1 MIEIYRKINK
11 EETLV
16 ASVPDD
22 NATLEKTLMGAD
34 EVTLSVTV
42 SEPLDFRVG
51 DYAHLEGS
59 SYMINR
65 TPDLVK
71 ASAVEF
77 RYDLVLES
85 PLYNLLDKI
94 YISDVQGLSR
104 FSLSGTLNDFV
115 ELLLMN
121 INRDDFDPGWTWAT
135 DKGDHPVTVV
145 TERKN
150 LSFDNTTC
158 RDVLNRLA
166 DEFGVEYVVRD
177 RTIAFYERV
186 ENATSLVFE
195 QGRGKG
201 LYTLQR
207 QNVDTDNTVTRAY
220 VYGSTENLPVGYR
233 KGLVERLCPRERDS
247 DKYIPYFEN
256 REEYPKLVEREVYF
270 DDVKPSFTGSVDTIG
285 EDGLTLTCNAI
296 DFSLKEVVIGK
307 EGRVNF
313 LSGDLTGKA
322 FSFTCDGGL
331 VRTLKLI
338 PQEDEMAPAGND
350 GKRPTI
356 PNATWRVQ
364 VGDKFTFT
372 GITLPEA
379 YVRTAEALLAEKGR
393 KWMRAHSSLRVKY
406 NLDVDYR
413 YVREKGIVFNPG
425 DVVGIVVPGMETVQ
439 RLRLT
444 SVKKQLHTGKLTCE
458 VSNYLEVS
466 LEDALTAKIQEVKSS
481 IELDRSEV
489 LNAVNATRE
498 WTTRNFG
505 RLADEMTDGEAI
517 VWDADGWQI
526 KTVAQVPDA
535 AKWDSHAFDDYM
547 DQAVKTESDVV
558 FKNLEV
564 GTFMSGMVGGSGA
577 RMDENGY
584 AEMTGLTLRE
594 FLEVPELRFNRVDV
608 VSGELWNSIAYGTV
622 ESVDTANRVVTLKL
636 EEGELAELH
645 VNDICRGIFH
655 NLTGNADG
663 NGVDGCGFLTMA
675 GFSTA
680 YFTPTEI
687 MENGKFCYELKPGT
701 SVHPCPAMKFAVYG
715 NFTDKTRRASAYS
728 TRTYKRYLTG
738 VATWEVDPERNIAMQ
753 FGDLSGLHV
762 GGVSMEG
769 YSAYLN
775 NIYMKGHLE
784 FTDGQREELKGEN
797 GYTVLLT
804 TYDAVVAVDSE
815 GKIDSSLYDI
825 VNVVDGEELVKA
837 GNDTVV
843 VSRFKIQT
851 RIQAYK
857 AGALTYAETPGEG
870 EYAVALA
877 AKGCEYVFA
886 DGVLTITKIMAD
898 KATVEIEVNCEG
910 REVFLKLFTLTR
922 LYGGSDAV
930 YMDLT
935 NENATV
941 TCNAEGVVTGSIP
954 GSTAKVYVGTTLD
967 GAWSFSGSFSGC
979 TGSVNASTGA
989 ITVTGLTSDSGSV
1002 TVTATKRGYASL
1014 TAVYSLSKAYPGA
1027 NGEPAVVYSVRPSA
1041 DVIVKDKTGTFIP
1054 ASISCEKLKQIGNS
1068 APYVTT
1074 EKTLK
1079 YQLSDGSLTDYTGA
1093 VSVGSATWIE
1103 FTLYEGSTVLDRDR
1117 VPVIADGKDGIDA
1130 NLLDWIEE
1138 WNGNK
1143 TDVGK
1148 ELIISPRMV
1157 AGKKESNGKFT
1168 GVMFGRDMIEVDGV
1182 MQTGLFGLKNSNLTF
1197 SIDAQTGD
1205 AFFGGT
1211 VLVRKDAKNYVTM
1224 NYKDVDDWGLKG
1236 VIDGN
1241 EDKPVFQLGSVN
1253 KIGNF
1258 NITRS
1263 CIGKSTDTDNPTTGM
1278 SLYEEFIK
1286 FKEANRLSMIG
1297 SNVYPLSTGLKGVAR
1312 FINKDYNRTLTNY
1325 GVEIDVSGA
1334 NENIAIDILNGD
1346 VKLGN
1351 GVVKGGRYVLKYT
1364 SSLSGY
1370 QIGNDDEYI
1379 VCTNSSKIDLKLPT
1393 APKEGKAI
1401 WVKQLGS
1408 GMVGIIP
1415 QGNHKMYYRG
1425 SNYNWGL
1432 INDKSGGVTVLAM
1445 ITFIGY
1451 VNGAYCWVMNTMDV
1465 AGVKFGND

>member
-42 SEPLDFRVG
+42 SEPLDLRVG

-166 DEFGVEYVVRD
+166 DEFGMEYVVRD

-207 QNVDTDNTVTRAY
+207 QNVDADNTVTRAY

-338 PQEDEMAPAGND
+338 PQEDEMASAGDD

-425 DVVGIVVPGMETVQ
+425 DVVGIVVPGIETVQ

-535 AKWDSHAFDDYM
+535 ARWNTHAFDDYM

-564 GTFMSGMVGGSGA
+564 GTFIPGMVGGSGA

-594 FLEVPELRFNRVDV
+594 FLKVPELRFNRVDV

-636 EEGELAELH
+636 EEGEQAGLH

-663 NGVDGCGFLTMA
+663 NRVDGCGFLTMA
-675 GFSTA
+675 GFSTV

-687 MENGKFCYELKPGT
+687 MENGKFRYELKPGT
-701 SVHPCPAMKFAVYG
+701 SMHPCPAMKFAVYG

-728 TRTYKRYLTG
+728 TRTYKRYLTE

-857 AGALTYAETPGEG
+857 AGALTYAETPGTG
-870 EYAVALA
+870 VYAVALTP
-877 AKGCEYVFA
+877 KGCEYVFA
-886 DGVLTITKIMAD
+886 DGVLTITKIMVD

-989 ITVTGLTSDSGSV
+989 ITVTGLTADSGSV

-1014 TAVYSLSKAYPGA
+1014 TAVYSLSKAYPGP

>member
-42 SEPLDFRVG
+42 SEPLDLRVG

-207 QNVDTDNTVTRAY
+207 QNVDADNTVTRAY

-338 PQEDEMAPAGND
+338 PQEDEMASAGDD
-350 GKRPTI
+350 GKRSMI

-425 DVVGIVVPGMETVQ
+425 DVVGIVVPGIETVQ

-535 AKWDSHAFDDYM
+535 ARWNTHAFDDYM

-564 GTFMSGMVGGSGA
+564 GTFIPGMVGGSGA

-636 EEGELAELH
+636 EEGEQAGLH

-663 NGVDGCGFLTMA
+663 NRVDGCGFLTMA
-675 GFSTA
+675 GFSTV

-687 MENGKFCYELKPGT
+687 MENGKFRYELKPGT
-701 SVHPCPAMKFAVYG
+701 SMHPCPAMKFAVYG

-728 TRTYKRYLTG
+728 TRTYKRYLTE

-857 AGALTYAETPGEG
+857 AGALTYAETPGTG
-870 EYAVALA
+870 VYAVALTP
-877 AKGCEYVFA
+877 KGCEYVFA
-886 DGVLTITKIMAD
+886 DGVLTITKIMVD

-989 ITVTGLTSDSGSV
+989 ITVTGLTEDSGSV

-1014 TAVYSLSKAYPGA
+1014 TAVYSLSKAYPGP

>member
-166 DEFGVEYVVRD
+166 DEFGMEYVVRD

-207 QNVDTDNTVTRAY
+207 QNVDADNTVTRAY

-338 PQEDEMAPAGND
+338 PQEDEMASAGDD
-350 GKRPTI
+350 GKRSMI

-425 DVVGIVVPGMETVQ
+425 DVVGIVVPGIETVQ

-535 AKWDSHAFDDYM
+535 ARWNTHAFDDYM

-564 GTFMSGMVGGSGA
+564 GTFIPGMVGGSGA

-594 FLEVPELRFNRVDV
+594 FLKVPELRFNRVDV

-636 EEGELAELH
+636 EEGEQAGLH

-663 NGVDGCGFLTMA
+663 NRVDGCGFLTMA
-675 GFSTA
+675 GFSTV

-687 MENGKFCYELKPGT
+687 MENGKFRYELKPGT
-701 SVHPCPAMKFAVYG
+701 SMHPCPAMKFAVYG

-728 TRTYKRYLTG
+728 TRTYKRYLTE

-857 AGALTYAETPGEG
+857 AGALTYAETPGTG
-870 EYAVALA
+870 VYAVALTP
-877 AKGCEYVFA
+877 KGCEYVFA
-886 DGVLTITKIMAD
+886 DGVLTITKIMVD

-989 ITVTGLTSDSGSV
+989 ITVTGLTADSGSV

-1014 TAVYSLSKAYPGA
+1014 TAVYSLSKAYPGP

>member
-1 MIEIYRKINK
+1 MIEIYRKIDK

-22 NATLEKTLMGAD
+22 NATLERTLMGAD

-42 SEPLDFRVG
+42 SEPLDLRVG
-51 DYAHLEGS
+51 DYARLEGS
-59 SYMINR
+59 SYTINR
-65 TPDLVK
+65 APDLVK

-177 RTIAFYERV
+177 RTVAFYERV

-207 QNVDTDNTVTRAY
+207 QNVDADNTVTRAY

-350 GKRPTI
+350 GKRSMI

-425 DVVGIVVPGMETVQ
+425 DVVGIVVPGMEMVQ

-444 SVKKQLHTGKLTCE
+444 SVKKQLYTGKLTCE

-535 AKWDSHAFDDYM
+535 ARWNSRAFDDYM

-564 GTFMSGMVGGSGA
+564 GTFMSGMIGGSGV

-636 EEGELAELH
+636 EEGELAGLH

-663 NGVDGCGFLTMA
+663 NRVDGCGFLTMA
-675 GFSTA
+675 GFSTV

-687 MENGKFCYELKPGT
+687 MENGKFRYELKPGT

-738 VATWEVDPERNIAMQ
+738 VATWEVDHERNIAMQ

-825 VNVVDGEELVKA
+825 VNVVDGKELVKA

-843 VSRFKIQT
+843 ASRFKIQT
-851 RIQAYK
+851 QIQAYK

-870 EYAVALA
+870 EYAVALT

-886 DGVLTITKIMAD
+886 DGVLTITKIMVD

-935 NENATV
+935 NENASV
-941 TCNAEGVVTGSIP
+941 TCNTEGVVTGSIP

-989 ITVTGLTSDSGSV
+989 ITVTGLTADSGSV
-1002 TVTATKRGYASL
+1002 TVTATKKGYASL
-1014 TAVYSLSKAYPGA
+1014 TAVYSLSKAYPGP

-1041 DVIVKDKTGTFIP
+1041 DVIVKDKTGTFTP

-1103 FTLYEGSTVLDRDR
+1103 FTLYEGSTVLDRER

-1143 TDVGK
+1143 TDVGR

-1157 AGKKESNGKFT
+1157 AGKKESSGKFT
-1168 GVMFGRDMIEVDGV
+1168 GVMFGRDMIEVNGV
-1182 MQTGLFGLKNSNLTF
+1182 MQTGLFGMKNGDLTF

-1224 NYKDVDDWGLKG
+1224 NYKDTDDWGLKG

-1258 NITRS
+1258 NITNS
-1263 CIGKSTDTDNPTTGM
+1263 CIGKSTDRDNPTAGM

-1370 QIGNDDEYI
+1370 QIGDDDEYI
-1379 VCTNSSKIDLKLPT
+1379 VCTNSSKVDLKLPAT
-1393 APKEGKAI
+1393 PKQGKTI

-1445 ITFIGY
+1445 ITFIGN
-1451 VNGAYCWVMNTMDV
+1451 VNGANCWVMNTMDV
-1465 AGVKFGND
+1465 AGIKFGDD

>member
-22 NATLEKTLMGAD
+22 NATLERTLMGAD

-42 SEPLDFRVG
+42 SEPLDLRVG
-51 DYAHLEGS
+51 DYARLEGS
-59 SYMINR
+59 SYTINR
-65 TPDLVK
+65 APDLVK

-177 RTIAFYERV
+177 RTVAFYERV

-207 QNVDTDNTVTRAY
+207 QNVDADNTVTRAY

-350 GKRPTI
+350 GKRSMI

-425 DVVGIVVPGMETVQ
+425 DVVGIVVPGMEMVQ

-444 SVKKQLHTGKLTCE
+444 SVKKQLYTGKLTCE

-505 RLADEMTDGEAI
+505 RVADEMTDGEAI

-535 AKWDSHAFDDYM
+535 AKWDSRAFDDYM

-564 GTFMSGMVGGSGA
+564 GTFMSGMIGGSGV

-622 ESVDTANRVVTLKL
+622 ESVDTAHRVVTLKL
-636 EEGELAELH
+636 EEGELAGLH

-663 NGVDGCGFLTMA
+663 NRVDGCGFLTMA
-675 GFSTA
+675 GFSTV

-687 MENGKFCYELKPGT
+687 MENGKFRYELKPGT

-738 VATWEVDPERNIAMQ
+738 VATWEVDHERNIAMQ

-825 VNVVDGEELVKA
+825 VNVVDGKELVKA

-843 VSRFKIQT
+843 ASRFKIQT
-851 RIQAYK
+851 QIQAYK

-870 EYAVALA
+870 EYAVALT

-886 DGVLTITKIMAD
+886 DGVLTITKIMVD

-935 NENATV
+935 NENASV
-941 TCNAEGVVTGSIP
+941 TCNTEGVVTGSIP

-989 ITVTGLTSDSGSV
+989 ITVTGLTADSGSV
-1002 TVTATKRGYASL
+1002 TVTATKKGYASL
-1014 TAVYSLSKAYPGA
+1014 TAVYSLSKAYPGP

-1041 DVIVKDKTGTFIP
+1041 DVIVKDKTGTFTP

-1103 FTLYEGSTVLDRDR
+1103 FTLYEGSTVLDRER

-1143 TDVGK
+1143 TDVGR

-1157 AGKKESNGKFT
+1157 AGKKESSGKFT
-1168 GVMFGRDMIEVDGV
+1168 GVMFGRDMIEVNGV
-1182 MQTGLFGLKNSNLTF
+1182 MQTGLFGMKNGDLTF

-1224 NYKDVDDWGLKG
+1224 NYKDTDDWGLKG

-1258 NITRS
+1258 NITNS
-1263 CIGKSTDTDNPTTGM
+1263 CIGKSTERDNPTAGM

-1370 QIGNDDEYI
+1370 QIGDDDEYI
-1379 VCTNSSKIDLKLPT
+1379 VCTNSSKVDLKLPAT
-1393 APKEGKAI
+1393 PKQGKTI

-1445 ITFIGY
+1445 ITFIGN
-1451 VNGAYCWVMNTMDV
+1451 VNGANCWVMNTMDV
-1465 AGVKFGND
+1465 AGIKFGDD

>member
-42 SEPLDFRVG
+42 SEPLDLRVG

-166 DEFGVEYVVRD
+166 DEFGMEYVVRD

-207 QNVDTDNTVTRAY
+207 QNVDADNTVTRAY

-338 PQEDEMAPAGND
+338 PQEDEMASAGDD
-350 GKRPTI
+350 GKRSMI

-425 DVVGIVVPGMETVQ
+425 DVVGIVVPGIETVQ

-535 AKWDSHAFDDYM
+535 ARWNTHAFDDYM

-564 GTFMSGMVGGSGA
+564 GTFIPGMVGGSGA

-594 FLEVPELRFNRVDV
+594 FLKVPELRFNRVDV

-636 EEGELAELH
+636 EEGEQAGLH

-663 NGVDGCGFLTMA
+663 NRVDGCGFLTMA
-675 GFSTA
+675 GFSTV

-687 MENGKFCYELKPGT
+687 MENGKFRYELKPGT
-701 SVHPCPAMKFAVYG
+701 SMHPCPAMKFAVYG

-728 TRTYKRYLTG
+728 TRTYKRYLTE

-857 AGALTYAETPGEG
+857 AGALTYAETPGTG
-870 EYAVALA
+870 VYAVALTP
-877 AKGCEYVFA
+877 KGCEYVFA
-886 DGVLTITKIMAD
+886 DGVLTITKIMVD

-989 ITVTGLTSDSGSV
+989 ITVTGLTADSGSV

-1014 TAVYSLSKAYPGA
+1014 TAVYSLSKAYPGP

-1432 INDKSGGVTVLAM
+1432 INDKSGGGTVLAM

>member
-1 MIEIYRKINK
+1 MIEIYRKIDK

-22 NATLEKTLMGAD
+22 NATLERTLMGAD

-42 SEPLDFRVG
+42 SEPLDLRVG
-51 DYAHLEGS
+51 DYARLEGS
-59 SYMINR
+59 SYTINR
-65 TPDLVK
+65 APDLVK

-177 RTIAFYERV
+177 RTVAFYERV

-207 QNVDTDNTVTRAY
+207 QNVDADNTVTRAY

-350 GKRPTI
+350 GKRSMI

-379 YVRTAEALLAEKGR
+379 YVRTAEALLAEQGR

-425 DVVGIVVPGMETVQ
+425 DVVGIVVPGMEMVQ

-444 SVKKQLHTGKLTCE
+444 SVKKQLYTGKLTCE

-535 AKWDSHAFDDYM
+535 AKWDSRAFDDYM

-564 GTFMSGMVGGSGA
+564 GTFMSGMIGGSGV

-636 EEGELAELH
+636 EEGELAGLH

-663 NGVDGCGFLTMA
+663 NRVDGCGFLTMA
-675 GFSTA
+675 GFSTV

-687 MENGKFCYELKPGT
+687 MENGKFRYELKPGT

-738 VATWEVDPERNIAMQ
+738 VATWEVDHERNIAMQ

-825 VNVVDGEELVKA
+825 VNVVDGKELVKA

-843 VSRFKIQT
+843 ASRFKIQT
-851 RIQAYK
+851 QIQAYK

-870 EYAVALA
+870 EYAVALT

-886 DGVLTITKIMAD
+886 DGVLTITKIMVD

-935 NENATV
+935 NENASV
-941 TCNAEGVVTGSIP
+941 TCNTEGVVTGSIP

-989 ITVTGLTSDSGSV
+989 ITVTGLTADSGSV
-1002 TVTATKRGYASL
+1002 TVTATKKGYASL
-1014 TAVYSLSKAYPGA
+1014 TAVYSLSKAYPGP

-1041 DVIVKDKTGTFIP
+1041 DVIVKDKTGTFTP

-1103 FTLYEGSTVLDRDR
+1103 FTLYEGSTVLDRER

-1143 TDVGK
+1143 TDVGR

-1157 AGKKESNGKFT
+1157 AGKKESSGKFT
-1168 GVMFGRDMIEVDGV
+1168 GVMFGRDMIEVNGV
-1182 MQTGLFGLKNSNLTF
+1182 MQTGLFGMKNGDLTF

-1224 NYKDVDDWGLKG
+1224 NYKDTDDWGLKG

-1258 NITRS
+1258 NITNS
-1263 CIGKSTDTDNPTTGM
+1263 CIGKSTERDNPTAGM

-1370 QIGNDDEYI
+1370 QIGDDDEYI
-1379 VCTNSSKIDLKLPT
+1379 VCTNSSKVDLKLPAT
-1393 APKEGKAI
+1393 PKQGKTI

-1445 ITFIGY
+1445 ITFIGN
-1451 VNGAYCWVMNTMDV
+1451 VNGANCWVMNTMDV
-1465 AGVKFGND
+1465 AGIKFGDD

>member
-104 FSLSGTLNDFV
+104 FSLSGTLNNFV

-186 ENATSLVFE
+186 KNATSLVFE

-338 PQEDEMAPAGND
+338 PQEDEMAPAGTD

-481 IELDRSEV
+481 IELNRSEV

-870 EYAVALA
+870 EYAVALT
-877 AKGCEYVFA
+877 AKGCEYVLA
-886 DGVLTITKIMAD
+886 DGVLTITKIMVD

-910 REVFLKLFTLTR
+910 KEVFLKLFTLTR
-922 LYGGSDAV
+922 LYVGSDAV

-1014 TAVYSLSKAYPGA
+1014 TAVYSLSKAYPGP

>member
-42 SEPLDFRVG
+42 SEPLDLRVG

-166 DEFGVEYVVRD
+166 DEFGMEYVVRD

-207 QNVDTDNTVTRAY
+207 QNVDADNTVTRAY

-338 PQEDEMAPAGND
+338 PQEDEMASAGDD
-350 GKRPTI
+350 GKRSMI

-425 DVVGIVVPGMETVQ
+425 DVVRIVVPGIETVQ

-535 AKWDSHAFDDYM
+535 ARWNTHAFDDYM

-564 GTFMSGMVGGSGA
+564 GTFIPGMVGGSGA

-594 FLEVPELRFNRVDV
+594 FLKVPELRFNRVDV

-636 EEGELAELH
+636 EEGEQAGLH

-663 NGVDGCGFLTMA
+663 NRVDGCGFLTMA
-675 GFSTA
+675 GFSTV

-687 MENGKFCYELKPGT
+687 MENGKFRYELKPGT
-701 SVHPCPAMKFAVYG
+701 SMHPCPAMKFAVYG

-728 TRTYKRYLTG
+728 TRTYKRYLTE

-857 AGALTYAETPGEG
+857 AGALTYAETPGTG
-870 EYAVALA
+870 VYAVALTP
-877 AKGCEYVFA
+877 KGCEYVFA
-886 DGVLTITKIMAD
+886 DGVLTITKIMVD

-989 ITVTGLTSDSGSV
+989 ITVTGLTADSGSV

-1014 TAVYSLSKAYPGA
+1014 TAVYSLSKAYPGP

>member
-22 NATLEKTLMGAD
+22 NATLERTLMGAD

-42 SEPLDFRVG
+42 SEPLDLRVG
-51 DYAHLEGS
+51 DYARLEGS
-59 SYMINR
+59 SYTINR
-65 TPDLVK
+65 APDLVK

-338 PQEDEMAPAGND
+338 PQEDEMAPAGDD
-350 GKRPTI
+350 GKRSMI

-364 VGDKFTFT
+364 VGDKF
-372 GITLPEA
+372 
-379 YVRTAEALLAEKGR
+379 RTAEALLAEKGR
-393 KWMRAHSSLRVKY
+393 KWIRAHSSLRVKY

-535 AKWDSHAFDDYM
+535 ARWNTHTFDDYM
-547 DQAVKTESDVV
+547 DQAVKTGSDVV

-564 GTFMSGMVGGSGA
+564 GTFIPGMIGGSGV

-636 EEGELAELH
+636 EEGELAGLH

-663 NGVDGCGFLTMA
+663 NRVDCCGFLTMA
-675 GFSTA
+675 GFSTV

-687 MENGKFCYELKPGT
+687 VGNGKFRYELKPGT

-870 EYAVALA
+870 EYAVALT

-886 DGVLTITKIMAD
+886 DGVLTITKIMVD

-910 REVFLKLFTLTR
+910 KEVFLKLFTLTR

-935 NENATV
+935 NENASV
-941 TCNAEGVVTGSIP
+941 TCDTEGVVTGSIP
-954 GSTAKVYVGTTLD
+954 GSTAKVYVGTALD

-989 ITVTGLTSDSGSV
+989 ITVTGLTEDSGSV

-1014 TAVYSLSKAYPGA
+1014 TAVYSLSKAYPGP

-1041 DVIVKDKTGTFIP
+1041 DVIVKDKTGTFTP

-1079 YQLSDGSLTDYTGA
+1079 YQLSDGNLTDYTGA

-1103 FTLYEGSTVLDRDR
+1103 FTLYEGSTVLDRER

-1130 NLLDWIEE
+1130 NLLDWSEE

-1143 TDVGK
+1143 TDVGR

-1157 AGKKESNGKFT
+1157 AGKKESSGKFT
-1168 GVMFGRDMIEVDGV
+1168 GVMFGRDMIEVNGV
-1182 MQTGLFGLKNSNLTF
+1182 MQTGLFGMKNGDLTF

-1224 NYKDVDDWGLKG
+1224 NYKDANDWGLKG
-1236 VIDGN
+1236 VVNGN
-1241 EDKPVFQLGSVN
+1241 EDKPVFQLGSTNQIGEFMIEGGFLRGKCVLLTNSNIRFDRDDGAVVN
-1253 KIGNF
+1253 IGALPGEGLGGAPVLGYLKD
-1258 NITRS
+1258 
-1263 CIGKSTDTDNPTTGM
+1263 GKGSAPEFDATNSVALFLGSQYYKPYGSLDSYAKYALYAQGM
-1278 SLYEEFIK
+1278 SMLHSVSTRVIDGTFDGGMSDWNWRVFLHHNSKFIDTTLDASK
-1286 FKEANRLSMIG
+1286 GYSGQLITVVNSNYDNQNLIVRGFYQFRNDG
-1297 SNVYPLSTGLKGVAR
+1297 SVIDDA
-1312 FINKDYNRTLTNY
+1312 
-1325 GVEIDVSGA
+1325 VEITDGGAEVSF
-1334 NENIAIDILNGD
+1334 
-1346 VKLGN
+1346 VKYKGKWFFLG
-1351 GVVKGGRYVLKYT
+1351 R
-1364 SSLSGY
+1364 SG
-1370 QIGNDDEYI
+1370 N
-1379 VCTNSSKIDLKLPT
+1379 
-1393 APKEGKAI
+1393 
-1401 WVKQLGS
+1401 
-1408 GMVGIIP
+1408 
-1415 QGNHKMYYRG
+1415 
-1425 SNYNWGL
+1425 
-1432 INDKSGGVTVLAM
+1432 
-1445 ITFIGY
+1445 
-1451 VNGAYCWVMNTMDV
+1451 
-1465 AGVKFGND
+1465 VKF

>member
-843 VSRFKIQT
+843 VSRFKMQT

-870 EYAVALA
+870 EYAVALT
-877 AKGCEYVFA
+877 AKGCEYVLA
-886 DGVLTITKIMAD
+886 DGVLTITKIMVD

-910 REVFLKLFTLTR
+910 KEVFLKLFTLTR

-1014 TAVYSLSKAYPGA
+1014 TAVYSLSKAYPGP

-1432 INDKSGGVTVLAM
+1432 INDKSGG
-1445 ITFIGY
+1445 
-1451 VNGAYCWVMNTMDV
+1451 
-1465 AGVKFGND
+1465 

>member
-42 SEPLDFRVG
+42 SEPLDLRVG

-166 DEFGVEYVVRD
+166 DEFGMEYVVRD

-207 QNVDTDNTVTRAY
+207 QNVDADNTVTRAY

-338 PQEDEMAPAGND
+338 PQEDEMASAGDD
-350 GKRPTI
+350 GKRSMI

-425 DVVGIVVPGMETVQ
+425 DVVGIVVPGIETVQ

-526 KTVAQVPDA
+526 KTVVQVPDA
-535 AKWDSHAFDDYM
+535 ARWNTHAFDDYM

-564 GTFMSGMVGGSGA
+564 GTFIPGMVGGSGA

-594 FLEVPELRFNRVDV
+594 FLKVPELRFNRVDV

-636 EEGELAELH
+636 EEGEQAGLH

-663 NGVDGCGFLTMA
+663 NRVDGCGFLTMA
-675 GFSTA
+675 GFSTV

-687 MENGKFCYELKPGT
+687 MENGKFRYELKPGT
-701 SVHPCPAMKFAVYG
+701 SMHPCPAMKFAVYG

-728 TRTYKRYLTG
+728 TRTYKRYLTE

-857 AGALTYAETPGEG
+857 AGALTYAETPGTG
-870 EYAVALA
+870 VYAVALTP
-877 AKGCEYVFA
+877 KGCEYVFA
-886 DGVLTITKIMAD
+886 DGVLTITKIMVD

-989 ITVTGLTSDSGSV
+989 ITVTGLTADSGSV

-1014 TAVYSLSKAYPGA
+1014 TAVYSLSKAYPGP

>member
-42 SEPLDFRVG
+42 SEPLDLRVG

-166 DEFGVEYVVRD
+166 DEFGMEYVVRD

-207 QNVDTDNTVTRAY
+207 QNVDADNTVTRAY

-270 DDVKPSFTGSVDTIG
+270 DDVKPSFTGSVNTIG

-338 PQEDEMAPAGND
+338 PQEDEMASAGDD
-350 GKRPTI
+350 GKRSMI

-425 DVVGIVVPGMETVQ
+425 DVVGIVVPGIETVQ

-535 AKWDSHAFDDYM
+535 ARWNTHAFDDYM

-564 GTFMSGMVGGSGA
+564 GTFIPGMVGGSGA

-594 FLEVPELRFNRVDV
+594 FLKVPELRFNRVDV

-636 EEGELAELH
+636 EEGEQAGLH

-663 NGVDGCGFLTMA
+663 NRVDGCGFLTMA
-675 GFSTA
+675 GFSTV

-687 MENGKFCYELKPGT
+687 MENGKFRYELKPGT
-701 SVHPCPAMKFAVYG
+701 SMHPCPAMKFAVYG

-728 TRTYKRYLTG
+728 TRTYKRYLTE

-857 AGALTYAETPGEG
+857 AGALTYAETPGTG
-870 EYAVALA
+870 VYAVALTP
-877 AKGCEYVFA
+877 KGCEYVFA
-886 DGVLTITKIMAD
+886 DGVLTITKIMVD

-989 ITVTGLTSDSGSV
+989 ITVTGLTADSGSV

-1014 TAVYSLSKAYPGA
+1014 TAVYSLSKAYPGP

>member
-42 SEPLDFRVG
+42 SEPLDLRVG

-166 DEFGVEYVVRD
+166 DEFGMEYVVRD

-207 QNVDTDNTVTRAY
+207 QNVDADNTVTRAY

-338 PQEDEMAPAGND
+338 PQEDEMASAGDD
-350 GKRPTI
+350 GKRSMI

-425 DVVGIVVPGMETVQ
+425 DVVGIVVPGIETVQ

-535 AKWDSHAFDDYM
+535 ARWNTHAFDDYM

-564 GTFMSGMVGGSGA
+564 GTFIPGMVGGSGA

-594 FLEVPELRFNRVDV
+594 FLKVPELRFNRVDV

-636 EEGELAELH
+636 EEGEQAGLH

-663 NGVDGCGFLTMA
+663 NRVDGCGFLTMA
-675 GFSTA
+675 GFSTV

-687 MENGKFCYELKPGT
+687 MENGKFRYELKPGT
-701 SVHPCPAMKFAVYG
+701 SMHPCPAMKFAVYG

-728 TRTYKRYLTG
+728 TRTYKRYLTE

-857 AGALTYAETPGEG
+857 AGALTYAETPGTG
-870 EYAVALA
+870 VYAVALTP
-877 AKGCEYVFA
+877 KGCEYVFA
-886 DGVLTITKIMAD
+886 DGVLTITKIMVD

-935 NENATV
+935 NENASV
-941 TCNAEGVVTGSIP
+941 TCNTEGVVTGSIP

-989 ITVTGLTSDSGSV
+989 ITVTGLTADSGSV

-1014 TAVYSLSKAYPGA
+1014 TAVYSLSKAYPGP

-1041 DVIVKDKTGTFIP
+1041 DVIVKDKMGTFTP

-1074 EKTLK
+1074 EKILK
-1079 YQLSDGSLTDYTGA
+1079 YQLSDGNQTDYTGA

-1103 FTLYEGSTVLDRDR
+1103 FTLYEGSTVLDRER

-1143 TDVGK
+1143 TDVGR

-1157 AGKKESNGKFT
+1157 AGKKESSGKFT

-1182 MQTGLFGLKNSNLTF
+1182 MQTGLFGLKNGDLTF

-1224 NYKDVDDWGLKG
+1224 NYKDTDDWGLKG

-1258 NITRS
+1258 NITNS
-1263 CIGKSTDTDNPTTGM
+1263 CIGKSTDRDNPTAGM

-1325 GVEIDVSGA
+1325 GVEIDVAGA

>member
-1 MIEIYRKINK
+1 MIEIYRKIDK

-22 NATLEKTLMGAD
+22 NATLERTLMGAD

-42 SEPLDFRVG
+42 SEPLDLRVG
-51 DYAHLEGS
+51 DYARLEGS
-59 SYMINR
+59 SYTINR
-65 TPDLVK
+65 APDLVK

-177 RTIAFYERV
+177 RTVAFYERV

-207 QNVDTDNTVTRAY
+207 QNVDADNTVTRAY

-350 GKRPTI
+350 GKRSMI

-425 DVVGIVVPGMETVQ
+425 DVVGIVVPGMEMVQ

-444 SVKKQLHTGKLTCE
+444 SVKKQLYTGKLTCE

-535 AKWDSHAFDDYM
+535 AKWDSRAFDDYM

-564 GTFMSGMVGGSGA
+564 GTFMSGMIGGSGV

-636 EEGELAELH
+636 EEGELAGLH

-663 NGVDGCGFLTMA
+663 NRVDGCGFLTMA
-675 GFSTA
+675 GFSTV

-687 MENGKFCYELKPGT
+687 MENGKFRYELKPGT

-738 VATWEVDPERNIAMQ
+738 VATWEVDHERNIAMQ

-825 VNVVDGEELVKA
+825 VNVVDGKELVKA

-843 VSRFKIQT
+843 ASRFKIQT
-851 RIQAYK
+851 QIQAYK

-870 EYAVALA
+870 EYAVALT

-886 DGVLTITKIMAD
+886 DGVLTITKIMVD

-935 NENATV
+935 NENASV
-941 TCNAEGVVTGSIP
+941 TCNTEGVVTGSIP

-989 ITVTGLTSDSGSV
+989 ITVTGLTADSGSV
-1002 TVTATKRGYASL
+1002 TVTATKKGYASL
-1014 TAVYSLSKAYPGA
+1014 TAVYSLSKAYPGP

-1041 DVIVKDKTGTFIP
+1041 DVIVKDKTGTFTP

-1103 FTLYEGSTVLDRDR
+1103 FTLYEGSTVLDRER

-1143 TDVGK
+1143 TDVGR

-1157 AGKKESNGKFT
+1157 AGKKESSGKFT
-1168 GVMFGRDMIEVDGV
+1168 GVMFGRDMIEVNGV
-1182 MQTGLFGLKNSNLTF
+1182 MQTGLFGMKNGDLTF

-1224 NYKDVDDWGLKG
+1224 NYKDTDDWGLKG

-1258 NITRS
+1258 NITNS
-1263 CIGKSTDTDNPTTGM
+1263 CIGKSTDRDNPTAGM

-1370 QIGNDDEYI
+1370 QIGDDDEYI
-1379 VCTNSSKIDLKLPT
+1379 VCTNSSKVDLKLPAT
-1393 APKEGKAI
+1393 PKQGKTI

-1445 ITFIGY
+1445 ITFIGN
-1451 VNGAYCWVMNTMDV
+1451 VNGANCWVMNTMDV
-1465 AGVKFGND
+1465 AGIKFGDD

>member
-22 NATLEKTLMGAD
+22 NATLERTLMGAD

-42 SEPLDFRVG
+42 SEPLDLRVG
-51 DYAHLEGS
+51 DYARLEGS
-59 SYMINR
+59 SYTINR
-65 TPDLVK
+65 APDLVK

-338 PQEDEMAPAGND
+338 PQEDEMAPAGDD
-350 GKRPTI
+350 GKRSMI

-393 KWMRAHSSLRVKY
+393 KWIRAHSSLRVKY

-535 AKWDSHAFDDYM
+535 ARWNTHTFDDYM
-547 DQAVKTESDVV
+547 DQAVKTGSDVV

-564 GTFMSGMVGGSGA
+564 GTFIPGMIGGSGV

-636 EEGELAELH
+636 EEGELAGLH

-663 NGVDGCGFLTMA
+663 NRVDCCGFLTMA
-675 GFSTA
+675 GFSTV

-687 MENGKFCYELKPGT
+687 VGNGKFRYELKPGT

-870 EYAVALA
+870 EYAVALT

-886 DGVLTITKIMAD
+886 DGVLTITKIMVD

-910 REVFLKLFTLTR
+910 KEVFLKLFTLTR

-935 NENATV
+935 NENASV
-941 TCNAEGVVTGSIP
+941 TCDTEGVVTGSIP
-954 GSTAKVYVGTTLD
+954 GSTAKVYVGTALD

-989 ITVTGLTSDSGSV
+989 ITVTGLTEDSGSV

-1014 TAVYSLSKAYPGA
+1014 TAVYSLSKAYPGP

-1041 DVIVKDKTGTFIP
+1041 DVIVKDKTGTFTP

-1079 YQLSDGSLTDYTGA
+1079 YQLSDGNLTDYTGA

-1103 FTLYEGSTVLDRDR
+1103 FTLYEGRTVLDRER

-1143 TDVGK
+1143 TDVGR

-1157 AGKKESNGKFT
+1157 AGKKESRGKFT
-1168 GVMFGRDMIEVDGV
+1168 GVMFGRDMIEVNGV
-1182 MQTGLFGLKNSNLTF
+1182 MQTGLFGMKNGDLTF

-1224 NYKDVDDWGLKG
+1224 NYKDANDWGLKG
-1236 VIDGN
+1236 VVNGN
-1241 EDKPVFQLGSVN
+1241 EDKPVFQLGSTNQIGEFMIEGGFLRGKCVLLTNSNIRFDRDDGAVVN
-1253 KIGNF
+1253 IGALPGEGLGGAPVLGYLKD
-1258 NITRS
+1258 
-1263 CIGKSTDTDNPTTGM
+1263 GKGSAPEFDATNSVALFLGSQYYKPYGSLDSYAKYALYAQGM
-1278 SLYEEFIK
+1278 SMLHSVSTRVIDGTFDGGMSDWNWRVFLHHNSKFIDTTLDASK
-1286 FKEANRLSMIG
+1286 GYSGQLITVVNSNYDNQNLIVRGFYQFRNDG
-1297 SNVYPLSTGLKGVAR
+1297 SVIDDA
-1312 FINKDYNRTLTNY
+1312 
-1325 GVEIDVSGA
+1325 VEITDGGAEVSF
-1334 NENIAIDILNGD
+1334 
-1346 VKLGN
+1346 VKYKGKWFFLG
-1351 GVVKGGRYVLKYT
+1351 R
-1364 SSLSGY
+1364 SG
-1370 QIGNDDEYI
+1370 N
-1379 VCTNSSKIDLKLPT
+1379 
-1393 APKEGKAI
+1393 
-1401 WVKQLGS
+1401 
-1408 GMVGIIP
+1408 
-1415 QGNHKMYYRG
+1415 
-1425 SNYNWGL
+1425 
-1432 INDKSGGVTVLAM
+1432 
-1445 ITFIGY
+1445 
-1451 VNGAYCWVMNTMDV
+1451 
-1465 AGVKFGND
+1465 VKF

>member
-42 SEPLDFRVG
+42 SEPLDLRVG

-207 QNVDTDNTVTRAY
+207 QNVDADNTVTRAY

-338 PQEDEMAPAGND
+338 PQEDEMASAGDD
-350 GKRPTI
+350 GKRSMI

-425 DVVGIVVPGMETVQ
+425 DVVGIVVPGIETVQ

-535 AKWDSHAFDDYM
+535 ARWNTHAFDDYM

-564 GTFMSGMVGGSGA
+564 GTFIPGMVGGSGA

-594 FLEVPELRFNRVDV
+594 FLKVPELRFNRVDV

-636 EEGELAELH
+636 EEGEQAGLH

-663 NGVDGCGFLTMA
+663 NRVDGCGFLTMA
-675 GFSTA
+675 GFSTV

-687 MENGKFCYELKPGT
+687 MENGKFRYELKPGT
-701 SVHPCPAMKFAVYG
+701 SMHPCPAMKFAVYG

-728 TRTYKRYLTG
+728 TRTYKRYLTE

-857 AGALTYAETPGEG
+857 AGALTYAETPGTG
-870 EYAVALA
+870 VYAVALTP
-877 AKGCEYVFA
+877 KGCEYVFA
-886 DGVLTITKIMAD
+886 DGVLTITKIMVD

-989 ITVTGLTSDSGSV
+989 ITVTGLTADSGSV

-1014 TAVYSLSKAYPGA
+1014 TAVYSLSKAYPGP

>member
-42 SEPLDFRVG
+42 SEPLDLRVG

-166 DEFGVEYVVRD
+166 DEFGMEYVVRD

-207 QNVDTDNTVTRAY
+207 QNVDADNTVTRAY

-338 PQEDEMAPAGND
+338 PQEDEMASAGDD
-350 GKRPTI
+350 GKRSMI

-425 DVVGIVVPGMETVQ
+425 DVVGIVVPGIETVQ

-535 AKWDSHAFDDYM
+535 ARWNTHAFDDYM

-564 GTFMSGMVGGSGA
+564 GTFIPGMVGGSGA

-594 FLEVPELRFNRVDV
+594 FLKVPELRFNRVDV

-636 EEGELAELH
+636 EEGEQAGLH

-663 NGVDGCGFLTMA
+663 NRVDGCGFLTMA
-675 GFSTA
+675 GFSTV

-687 MENGKFCYELKPGT
+687 MENGKFRYELKPGT
-701 SVHPCPAMKFAVYG
+701 SMHPCPAMKFAVYG

-728 TRTYKRYLTG
+728 TRTYKRYLTE

-857 AGALTYAETPGEG
+857 AGALTYAETPGTG
-870 EYAVALA
+870 VYAVALTP
-877 AKGCEYVFA
+877 KGCEYVFA
-886 DGVLTITKIMAD
+886 DGVLTITKIMVD

-989 ITVTGLTSDSGSV
+989 ITVTGLTADSGSV

-1014 TAVYSLSKAYPGA
+1014 TAVYSLSKAYPGP

-1432 INDKSGGVTVLAM
+1432 INDKSGGGTVLAM

-1451 VNGAYCWVMNTMDV
+1451 VNGAYCWGMNTMDV

>member
-42 SEPLDFRVG
+42 SEPLDLRVG

-166 DEFGVEYVVRD
+166 DEFGMEYVVRD

-207 QNVDTDNTVTRAY
+207 QNVDADNTVTRAY

-338 PQEDEMAPAGND
+338 PQEDEMASAGDD
-350 GKRPTI
+350 GKRSMI

-425 DVVGIVVPGMETVQ
+425 DVVGIVVPGIETVQ

-535 AKWDSHAFDDYM
+535 ARWNTHAFDDYM

-564 GTFMSGMVGGSGA
+564 GTFIPGMVGGSGA

-594 FLEVPELRFNRVDV
+594 FLKVPELRFNRVDV

-636 EEGELAELH
+636 EEGEQAGLH

-663 NGVDGCGFLTMA
+663 NRVDGCGFLTMA
-675 GFSTA
+675 GFSTV

-687 MENGKFCYELKPGT
+687 MENGKFRYELKPGT
-701 SVHPCPAMKFAVYG
+701 SMHPCPAMKFAVYG

-728 TRTYKRYLTG
+728 TRTYKRYLTE

-857 AGALTYAETPGEG
+857 AGALTYAETPGTG
-870 EYAVALA
+870 VYAVALTP
-877 AKGCEYVFA
+877 KGCEYVFA
-886 DGVLTITKIMAD
+886 DGVLTITKIMVD

-935 NENATV
+935 NENASV
-941 TCNAEGVVTGSIP
+941 TCNTEGVVTGSIP

-989 ITVTGLTSDSGSV
+989 ITVTGLTADSGSV

-1014 TAVYSLSKAYPGA
+1014 TAVYSLSKAYPGP

-1041 DVIVKDKTGTFIP
+1041 DVIVKDKMGTFTP

-1074 EKTLK
+1074 EKILK
-1079 YQLSDGSLTDYTGA
+1079 YQLSDGNQTDYTGA

-1103 FTLYEGSTVLDRDR
+1103 FTLYEGSTVLDRER

>member
-42 SEPLDFRVG
+42 SEPLDLRVG

-166 DEFGVEYVVRD
+166 DEFGMEYVVRD

-207 QNVDTDNTVTRAY
+207 QNVDADNTVTRAY

-338 PQEDEMAPAGND
+338 PQEDEMASAGDD
-350 GKRPTI
+350 GKRSMI

-425 DVVGIVVPGMETVQ
+425 DVVGIVVPGIETVQ

-526 KTVAQVPDA
+526 KTVAQVPDDA
-535 AKWDSHAFDDYM
+535 RWNTHAFDDYM

-564 GTFMSGMVGGSGA
+564 GTFIPGMVGGSGA

-594 FLEVPELRFNRVDV
+594 FLKVPELRFNRVDV

-636 EEGELAELH
+636 EEGEQAGLH

-663 NGVDGCGFLTMA
+663 NRVDGCGFLTMA
-675 GFSTA
+675 GFSTV

-687 MENGKFCYELKPGT
+687 MENGKFRYELKPGT
-701 SVHPCPAMKFAVYG
+701 SMHPCPAMKFAVYG

-728 TRTYKRYLTG
+728 TRTYKRYLTE

-857 AGALTYAETPGEG
+857 AGALTYAETPGTG
-870 EYAVALA
+870 VYAVALTP
-877 AKGCEYVFA
+877 KGCEYVFA
-886 DGVLTITKIMAD
+886 DGVLTITKIMVD

-1079 YQLSDGSLTDYTGA
+1079 YQLSDGNLTDYTGA

-1103 FTLYEGSTVLDRDR
+1103 FTLYEGSTVLDRER

-1143 TDVGK
+1143 TDVGR

-1157 AGKKESNGKFT
+1157 AGKKESSGKFT
-1168 GVMFGRDMIEVDGV
+1168 GVMFGRDMIEVNGV
-1182 MQTGLFGLKNSNLTF
+1182 MQTGLFGMKNGDLTF

-1224 NYKDVDDWGLKG
+1224 NYKDTDDWGLKG

-1258 NITRS
+1258 NITNS
-1263 CIGKSTDTDNPTTGM
+1263 CIGKSTDRDNPTAGM

-1370 QIGNDDEYI
+1370 QIGDDDEYI
-1379 VCTNSSKIDLKLPT
+1379 VCTNSSKVDLKLPAT
-1393 APKEGKAI
+1393 PKQGKTI

-1445 ITFIGY
+1445 ITFIGN
-1451 VNGAYCWVMNTMDV
+1451 VNGANCWVMNTMDV
-1465 AGVKFGND
+1465 AGIKFGDD

>member
-1 MIEIYRKINK
+1 MIEIYRKIDK

-22 NATLEKTLMGAD
+22 NATLERTLMGAD

-42 SEPLDFRVG
+42 SEPLDLRVG
-51 DYAHLEGS
+51 DYARLEGS
-59 SYMINR
+59 SYTINR
-65 TPDLVK
+65 APDLVK

-350 GKRPTI
+350 GKRSMI

-425 DVVGIVVPGMETVQ
+425 DVVGIVVPGMEMVQ

-444 SVKKQLHTGKLTCE
+444 SVKKQLYTGKLTCE

-535 AKWDSHAFDDYM
+535 AKWDSRAFDDYM

-564 GTFMSGMVGGSGA
+564 GTFMSGMIGGSGV

-636 EEGELAELH
+636 EEGELAGLH

-663 NGVDGCGFLTMA
+663 NRVDGCGFLTMA
-675 GFSTA
+675 GFSTV

-687 MENGKFCYELKPGT
+687 MENGKFRYELKPGT

-738 VATWEVDPERNIAMQ
+738 VATWEVDHERNIAMQ

-825 VNVVDGEELVKA
+825 VNVVDGKELVKA

-843 VSRFKIQT
+843 ASRFKIQT
-851 RIQAYK
+851 QIQAYK

-870 EYAVALA
+870 EYAVALT

-886 DGVLTITKIMAD
+886 DGVLTITKIMVD

-935 NENATV
+935 NENASV
-941 TCNAEGVVTGSIP
+941 TCNTEGVVTGSIP

-989 ITVTGLTSDSGSV
+989 ITVTGLTADSGSV
-1002 TVTATKRGYASL
+1002 TVTATKKGYASL
-1014 TAVYSLSKAYPGA
+1014 TAVYSLSKAYPGP

-1041 DVIVKDKTGTFIP
+1041 DVIVKDKTGTFTP

-1103 FTLYEGSTVLDRDR
+1103 FTLYEGSTVLDRER

-1143 TDVGK
+1143 TDVGR

-1157 AGKKESNGKFT
+1157 AGKKESSGKFT
-1168 GVMFGRDMIEVDGV
+1168 GVMFGRDMIEVNGV
-1182 MQTGLFGLKNSNLTF
+1182 MQTGLFGMKNGDLTF

-1224 NYKDVDDWGLKG
+1224 NYKDTDDWGLKG

-1258 NITRS
+1258 NITNS
-1263 CIGKSTDTDNPTTGM
+1263 CIGKSTDRDNPTAGM

-1370 QIGNDDEYI
+1370 QIGDDDEYI
-1379 VCTNSSKIDLKLPT
+1379 VCTNSSKVDLKLPAT
-1393 APKEGKAI
+1393 PKQGKTI

-1445 ITFIGY
+1445 ITFIGN
-1451 VNGAYCWVMNTMDV
+1451 VNGANCWVMNTMDV
-1465 AGVKFGND
+1465 AGIKFGDD

>member
-42 SEPLDFRVG
+42 SEPLDLRVG

-166 DEFGVEYVVRD
+166 DEFGMEYVVRD

-207 QNVDTDNTVTRAY
+207 QNVDADNTVTRAY

-338 PQEDEMAPAGND
+338 PQEDEMASAGDD
-350 GKRPTI
+350 GKRSMI

-425 DVVGIVVPGMETVQ
+425 DVVGIVVPGIETVQ

-535 AKWDSHAFDDYM
+535 ARWNTHAFDDYM

-564 GTFMSGMVGGSGA
+564 GTFIPGMVGGSGA

-594 FLEVPELRFNRVDV
+594 FLKVPELRFNRVDV

-636 EEGELAELH
+636 EEGEQAGLH

-663 NGVDGCGFLTMA
+663 NRVDGCGFLTMA
-675 GFSTA
+675 GFSTV

-687 MENGKFCYELKPGT
+687 MENGKFRYELKPGT
-701 SVHPCPAMKFAVYG
+701 SMHPCPAMKFAVYG

-728 TRTYKRYLTG
+728 TRTYKRYLTE

-857 AGALTYAETPGEG
+857 AGALTYAETPGTG
-870 EYAVALA
+870 VYAVALTP
-877 AKGCEYVFA
+877 KGCEYVFA
-886 DGVLTITKIMAD
+886 DGVFTITKIMVD

-989 ITVTGLTSDSGSV
+989 ITVTGLTADSGSV

-1014 TAVYSLSKAYPGA
+1014 TAVYSLSKAYPGP

>member
-1 MIEIYRKINK
+1 MIEIYRKIDK

-42 SEPLDFRVG
+42 SEPLDLRVG

-166 DEFGVEYVVRD
+166 DEFGMEYVVRD

-207 QNVDTDNTVTRAY
+207 QNVDADNTVTRAY

-338 PQEDEMAPAGND
+338 PQEDEMASAGDD
-350 GKRPTI
+350 GKRSMI

-425 DVVGIVVPGMETVQ
+425 DVVGIVVPGIETVQ

-444 SVKKQLHTGKLTCE
+444 SVKKQLYTGKLTCE

-517 VWDADGWQI
+517 VWDADGGQI

-535 AKWDSHAFDDYM
+535 AKWDSRAFDDYM

-564 GTFMSGMVGGSGA
+564 GTFMSGMIGGSGV

-636 EEGELAELH
+636 EEGEQAGLH

-663 NGVDGCGFLTMA
+663 NRVDGCGFLTMA
-675 GFSTA
+675 GFSTV

-687 MENGKFCYELKPGT
+687 MENGKFRYELKPGT
-701 SVHPCPAMKFAVYG
+701 SMHPCPAMKFAVYG

-728 TRTYKRYLTG
+728 TRTYKRYLTE

-857 AGALTYAETPGEG
+857 AGALTYAETPGTG
-870 EYAVALA
+870 VYAVALTP
-877 AKGCEYVFA
+877 KGCEYVFA
-886 DGVLTITKIMAD
+886 DGVLTITKIMVD

-989 ITVTGLTSDSGSV
+989 ITVTGLTADSGSV

-1014 TAVYSLSKAYPGA
+1014 TAVYSLSKAYPGP

-1103 FTLYEGSTVLDRDR
+1103 FTLYEGSTVLDRER

>member
-42 SEPLDFRVG
+42 SEPLDLRVG

-935 NENATV
+935 NENASV
-941 TCNAEGVVTGSIP
+941 TCNTEGVVTGSIP

>member
-11 EETLV
+11 KETLV

-22 NATLEKTLMGAD
+22 NATLERTLMGAD

-42 SEPLDFRVG
+42 SEPLDLRVG
-51 DYAHLEGS
+51 DYARLEGS
-59 SYMINR
+59 SYTINR
-65 TPDLVK
+65 APDLVK

-121 INRDDFDPGWTWAT
+121 INREDFDPGWTWAT

-166 DEFGVEYVVRD
+166 SEFGVEYVVRG

-233 KGLVERLCPRERDS
+233 KGLVERLCPRERGADE
-247 DKYIPYFEN
+247 YIPYFEN

-270 DDVKPSFTGSVDTIG
+270 DDVKPSFTGSVDGIG
-285 EDGLTLTCNAI
+285 ADGLTLTCNAI
-296 DFSLKEVVIGK
+296 DFSLQEVIVGE

-313 LSGDLTGKA
+313 LSGDLTGRA
-322 FSFTCDGGL
+322 FSFTCDDGL

-338 PQEDEMAPAGND
+338 PQEDEMAPAGDD
-350 GKRPTI
+350 GKRPMI

-364 VGDKFTFT
+364 VGDKFTFS

-379 YVRTAEALLAEKGR
+379 YVRTAEALLAERGR
-393 KWMRAHSSLRVKY
+393 KWMRVHSCLRVKY

-505 RLADEMTDGEAI
+505 RLADEMTGGEAI

-535 AKWDSHAFDDYM
+535 ARWDTHEFDDYM
-547 DQAVKTESDVV
+547 DQAVKTGSDVA

-564 GTFMSGMVGGSGA
+564 GTFISGMVGGSGA
-577 RMDENGY
+577 RMDEKGY

-687 MENGKFCYELKPGT
+687 VENGKFRYELKPGT

-935 NENATV
+935 NENASV
-941 TCNAEGVVTGSIP
+941 TCDTEGVVTGSIP

-989 ITVTGLTSDSGSV
+989 ITVTGLTADSGLV

-1014 TAVYSLSKAYPGA
+1014 TAVYSLSKAYPGP

-1041 DVIVKDKTGTFIP
+1041 DVIVKDKTGTFTP
-1054 ASISCEKLKQIGNS
+1054 ASISCQKLKQIGNS

-1079 YQLSDGSLTDYTGA
+1079 YQLSDGNLTDYTGA

-1103 FTLYEGSTVLDRDR
+1103 FTLYEGSTVLDRER

-1143 TDVGK
+1143 TDVGR

-1157 AGKKESNGKFT
+1157 AGKKESSGKFT
-1168 GVMFGRDMIEVDGV
+1168 GVMFGRDMIEVNGV
-1182 MQTGLFGLKNSNLTF
+1182 MQTGLFGMKNGDLTF

-1224 NYKDVDDWGLKG
+1224 NYKDTDDWGLKG

-1258 NITRS
+1258 NITNS
-1263 CIGKSTDTDNPTTGM
+1263 CIGKSTDRDNPTAGM

-1325 GVEIDVSGA
+1325 GVEIDVAGA

-1370 QIGNDDEYI
+1370 QIGDDDEYI
-1379 VCTNSSKIDLKLPT
+1379 VCTNSSKVDLKLPAT
-1393 APKEGKAI
+1393 PKQGKTI

-1445 ITFIGY
+1445 ITFIGN
-1451 VNGAYCWVMNTMDV
+1451 VNGANCWVMNTMDV
-1465 AGVKFGND
+1465 AGIKFGDD

>member
-1 MIEIYRKINK
+1 MIEISRKINK

-42 SEPLDFRVG
+42 SEPLDLRVG

-166 DEFGVEYVVRD
+166 DEFGMEYVVRD

-207 QNVDTDNTVTRAY
+207 QNVDADNTVTRAY

-338 PQEDEMAPAGND
+338 PQEDEMASAGDD
-350 GKRPTI
+350 GKRSMI

-425 DVVGIVVPGMETVQ
+425 DVVGIVVPGIETVQ

-535 AKWDSHAFDDYM
+535 ARWNTHAFDDYM

-564 GTFMSGMVGGSGA
+564 GTFIPGMVGGSGA

-594 FLEVPELRFNRVDV
+594 FLKVPELRFNRVDV

-636 EEGELAELH
+636 EEGEQAGLH

-663 NGVDGCGFLTMA
+663 NRVDGCGFLTMA
-675 GFSTA
+675 GFSTV

-687 MENGKFCYELKPGT
+687 MENGKFRYELKPGT
-701 SVHPCPAMKFAVYG
+701 SMHPCPAMKFAVYG

-728 TRTYKRYLTG
+728 TRTYKRYLTE

-857 AGALTYAETPGEG
+857 AGALTYAETPGTG
-870 EYAVALA
+870 VYAVALTP
-877 AKGCEYVFA
+877 KGCEYVFA
-886 DGVLTITKIMAD
+886 DGVLTITKIMVD

-989 ITVTGLTSDSGSV
+989 ITVTGLTADSGSV

-1014 TAVYSLSKAYPGA
+1014 TAVYSLSKAYPGP

>member
-1 MIEIYRKINK
+1 M
-11 EETLV
+11 
-16 ASVPDD
+16 
-22 NATLEKTLMGAD
+22 
-34 EVTLSVTV
+34 
-42 SEPLDFRVG
+42 
-51 DYAHLEGS
+51 
-59 SYMINR
+59 
-65 TPDLVK
+65 K

-338 PQEDEMAPAGND
+338 PQEDEMAPAGDD
-350 GKRPTI
+350 GKRSMI
-356 PNATWRVQ
+356 PNATWRGQ

-425 DVVGIVVPGMETVQ
+425 DVVGIVVPGMEMVQ

-547 DQAVKTESDVV
+547 NQAVKTESDVV

-564 GTFMSGMVGGSGA
+564 GTFMSGIVGGSGA

-636 EEGELAELH
+636 EEGELAGLH

-687 MENGKFCYELKPGT
+687 VGNGKFRYELKPGT

-825 VNVVDGEELVKA
+825 VNVVDGKELVKA

-870 EYAVALA
+870 EYAVVLTP
-877 AKGCEYVFA
+877 KGCEYVFA
-886 DGVLTITKIMAD
+886 DGVLTITKIMVD

-935 NENATV
+935 NENASV
-941 TCNAEGVVTGSIP
+941 TCNTEGVVTGCIP

-989 ITVTGLTSDSGSV
+989 ITVTGLTADSGSV

-1014 TAVYSLSKAYPGA
+1014 TAVYSLSKAYPGP

-1041 DVIVKDKTGTFIP
+1041 DVIIKDKTGTFTP

-1079 YQLSDGSLTDYTGA
+1079 YQLSDGSLIDYTGA

-1103 FTLYEGSTVLDRDR
+1103 FTLYEGSTVLDRER

-1143 TDVGK
+1143 TDVGR

-1157 AGKKESNGKFT
+1157 AGKKESSGKFT
-1168 GVMFGRDMIEVDGV
+1168 GVMFGRDMIEVNGV
-1182 MQTGLFGLKNSNLTF
+1182 MQTGLFGMKNGDLTF

-1224 NYKDVDDWGLKG
+1224 NYKDANDWGLKG
-1236 VIDGN
+1236 VVNGN

-1258 NITRS
+1258 NITNS
-1263 CIGKSTDTDNPTTGM
+1263 CIGKSTDRDNPTAGM

-1370 QIGNDDEYI
+1370 QIGDDDEYI
-1379 VCTNSSKIDLKLPT
+1379 VCTNSSKVDLKLPAT
-1393 APKEGKAI
+1393 PKQGKTI

-1445 ITFIGY
+1445 ITFIGN
-1451 VNGAYCWVMNTMDV
+1451 VNGANCWVMNTMDV
-1465 AGVKFGND
+1465 AGIKFGDD

>member
-42 SEPLDFRVG
+42 SEPLDLRVG

-166 DEFGVEYVVRD
+166 DEFGMEYVVRD

-207 QNVDTDNTVTRAY
+207 QNVDADNTVTRAY

-338 PQEDEMAPAGND
+338 PQEDEMASAGDD
-350 GKRPTI
+350 GKRSMI

-425 DVVGIVVPGMETVQ
+425 DVVGIVVPGIETVQ

-535 AKWDSHAFDDYM
+535 ARWNTHTFDDYM
-547 DQAVKTESDVV
+547 DQAVKTGSDVV

-564 GTFMSGMVGGSGA
+564 GTFIPGMVGGSGA

-636 EEGELAELH
+636 EEGEQAGLH

-663 NGVDGCGFLTMA
+663 NRVDGCGFLTMA
-675 GFSTA
+675 GFSTV

-687 MENGKFCYELKPGT
+687 MENGKFRYELKPGT
-701 SVHPCPAMKFAVYG
+701 SMHPCPAMKFAVYG

-728 TRTYKRYLTG
+728 TRTYKRYLTE

-857 AGALTYAETPGEG
+857 AGALTYAETPGTG
-870 EYAVALA
+870 VYAVALTP
-877 AKGCEYVFA
+877 KGCEYVFA
-886 DGVLTITKIMAD
+886 DGVLTITKIMVD

-935 NENATV
+935 NENASV
-941 TCNAEGVVTGSIP
+941 TCNTEGVVTGSIP

-989 ITVTGLTSDSGSV
+989 ITVTGLTADSGSV

-1014 TAVYSLSKAYPGA
+1014 TAVYSLSKAYPGP

-1041 DVIVKDKTGTFIP
+1041 DVIVKDKMGTFTP

-1074 EKTLK
+1074 EKILK
-1079 YQLSDGSLTDYTGA
+1079 YQLSDGNQTDYTGA

-1103 FTLYEGSTVLDRDR
+1103 FTLYEGSTVLDRER

-1143 TDVGK
+1143 TDVGR

-1157 AGKKESNGKFT
+1157 AGKKESSGKFT

-1182 MQTGLFGLKNSNLTF
+1182 MQTGLFGLKNGDLTF

-1224 NYKDVDDWGLKG
+1224 NYKDTDDWGLKG

-1258 NITRS
+1258 NITNS
-1263 CIGKSTDTDNPTTGM
+1263 CIGKSTDRDNPTAGM

-1325 GVEIDVSGA
+1325 GVEIDVAGA

>member
-1 MIEIYRKINK
+1 MIEIYRKIDK

-42 SEPLDFRVG
+42 SEPLDLRVG

-166 DEFGVEYVVRD
+166 DEFGMEYVVRD

-207 QNVDTDNTVTRAY
+207 QNVDADNTVTRAY

-338 PQEDEMAPAGND
+338 PQEDEMASAGDD
-350 GKRPTI
+350 GKRSMI

-425 DVVGIVVPGMETVQ
+425 DVVGIVVPGIETVQ

-444 SVKKQLHTGKLTCE
+444 SVKKQLYTGKLTCE

-535 AKWDSHAFDDYM
+535 AKWDSRAFDDYM

-564 GTFMSGMVGGSGA
+564 GTFMSGMIGGSGV

-636 EEGELAELH
+636 EEGEQAGLH

-663 NGVDGCGFLTMA
+663 NRVDGCGFLTMA
-675 GFSTA
+675 GFSTV

-687 MENGKFCYELKPGT
+687 MENGKFRYELKPGT
-701 SVHPCPAMKFAVYG
+701 SMHPCPAMKFAVYG

-728 TRTYKRYLTG
+728 TRTYKRYLTE

-857 AGALTYAETPGEG
+857 AGALTYAETPGTG
-870 EYAVALA
+870 VYAVALTP
-877 AKGCEYVFA
+877 KGCEYVFA
-886 DGVLTITKIMAD
+886 DGVLTITKIMVD

-989 ITVTGLTSDSGSV
+989 ITVTGLTADSGSV
-1002 TVTATKRGYASL
+1002 TVTATKKGYASL
-1014 TAVYSLSKAYPGA
+1014 TAVYSLSKAYPGP

-1103 FTLYEGSTVLDRDR
+1103 FTLYEGSTVLDRER

>member
-1 MIEIYRKINK
+1 MIEIYRKIDK

-22 NATLEKTLMGAD
+22 NATLERTLMGAD

-42 SEPLDFRVG
+42 SEPLDLRVG
-51 DYAHLEGS
+51 DYARLEGS
-59 SYMINR
+59 SYTINR
-65 TPDLVK
+65 APDLVK

-177 RTIAFYERV
+177 RTVAFYERV

-338 PQEDEMAPAGND
+338 PQEDEMAPAGDD
-350 GKRPTI
+350 GKRSMI

-444 SVKKQLHTGKLTCE
+444 SVKKQLYTGKLTCE

-535 AKWDSHAFDDYM
+535 ARWNTHTFDDYM
-547 DQAVKTESDVV
+547 DQAVKTGSDVV

-564 GTFMSGMVGGSGA
+564 GTFIPGMIGGSGV

-636 EEGELAELH
+636 EEGELAGLH

-663 NGVDGCGFLTMA
+663 NRVDGCGFLTMA
-675 GFSTA
+675 GFSTV

-687 MENGKFCYELKPGT
+687 MENGKFRYELKPGT

-738 VATWEVDPERNIAMQ
+738 VATWEVDHERNIAMQ

-825 VNVVDGEELVKA
+825 VNVVDGKELVKA

-843 VSRFKIQT
+843 ASRFKIQT
-851 RIQAYK
+851 QIQAYK

-870 EYAVALA
+870 EYAVALT

-886 DGVLTITKIMAD
+886 DGVLTITKIMVD

-935 NENATV
+935 NENASV
-941 TCNAEGVVTGSIP
+941 TCNTEGVVTGSIP

-989 ITVTGLTSDSGSV
+989 ITVTGLTADSGSV
-1002 TVTATKRGYASL
+1002 TVTATKKGYASL
-1014 TAVYSLSKAYPGA
+1014 TAVYSLSKAYPGP

-1041 DVIVKDKTGTFIP
+1041 DVIVKDKTGTFTP

-1103 FTLYEGSTVLDRDR
+1103 FTLYEGSTVLDRER

-1143 TDVGK
+1143 TDVGR

-1157 AGKKESNGKFT
+1157 AGKKESSGKFT
-1168 GVMFGRDMIEVDGV
+1168 GVMFGRDMIEVNGV
-1182 MQTGLFGLKNSNLTF
+1182 MQTGLFGMKNGDLTF

-1224 NYKDVDDWGLKG
+1224 NYKDTDDWGLKG

-1258 NITRS
+1258 NITNS
-1263 CIGKSTDTDNPTTGM
+1263 CIGKSTDRDNPTAGM

-1370 QIGNDDEYI
+1370 QIGDDDEYI
-1379 VCTNSSKIDLKLPT
+1379 VCTNSSKVDLKLPAT
-1393 APKEGKAI
+1393 PKQGKTI

-1445 ITFIGY
+1445 ITFIGN
-1451 VNGAYCWVMNTMDV
+1451 VNGANCWVMNTMDV
-1465 AGVKFGND
+1465 AGIKFGDD

>member
-42 SEPLDFRVG
+42 SEPLDLRVG

-94 YISDVQGLSR
+94 YISDVQGLSH

-166 DEFGVEYVVRD
+166 DEFGMEYVVRD

-207 QNVDTDNTVTRAY
+207 QNVDADNTVTRAY

-338 PQEDEMAPAGND
+338 PQEDEMASAGDD
-350 GKRPTI
+350 GKRSMI

-425 DVVGIVVPGMETVQ
+425 DVVGIVVPGIETVQ

-535 AKWDSHAFDDYM
+535 ARWNTHAFDDYM

-564 GTFMSGMVGGSGA
+564 GTFIPGMVGGSGA

-594 FLEVPELRFNRVDV
+594 FLKVPELRFNRVDV

-636 EEGELAELH
+636 EEGEQAGLH

-663 NGVDGCGFLTMA
+663 NRVDGCGFLTMA
-675 GFSTA
+675 GFSTV

-687 MENGKFCYELKPGT
+687 MENGKFRYELKPGT
-701 SVHPCPAMKFAVYG
+701 SMHPCPAMKFAVYG

-728 TRTYKRYLTG
+728 TRTYKRYLTE

-857 AGALTYAETPGEG
+857 AGALTYAETPGTG
-870 EYAVALA
+870 VYAVALTP
-877 AKGCEYVFA
+877 KGCEYVFA
-886 DGVLTITKIMAD
+886 DGVLTITKIMVD

-989 ITVTGLTSDSGSV
+989 ITVTGLTADSGSV

-1014 TAVYSLSKAYPGA
+1014 TAVYSLSKAYPGP

>member
-42 SEPLDFRVG
+42 SEPLDLRVG

-935 NENATV
+935 NENASV
-941 TCNAEGVVTGSIP
+941 TCNTEGVVTGSIP

-989 ITVTGLTSDSGSV
+989 ITVTGLTADSGSV
-1002 TVTATKRGYASL
+1002 TVTATKKGYASL